1 MRTINV
7 LLANNDRR
15 TNNTI
20 QAVILDVCYNQA
32 AVNCVQTARLDEL
45 LKYGGRGGYQ
55 LVLVNPDN
63 LIYESGG
70 KNLRVRAEE
79 TALVVREIK
88 QRHTVPVVAIAVRA
102 EDEWCLSNAG
112 ADSVLVLPFDAEL
125 LGSEVRRVLR
135 MRDFAQAP
143 EPAKASLAG
152 WFMSALRL
160 KPSSQSEVGAE

>member
-1 MRTINV
+1 M

-20 QAVILDVCYNQA
+20 QAVVLDVCYNQA

-45 LKYGGRGGYQ
+45 LKHGGRGGYQ

-63 LIYESGG
+63 LIYEPGR

-88 QRHTVPVVAIAVRA
+88 QRHAVPVVAFAVRA

-112 ADSVLVLPFDAEL
+112 ADSVLVLPFDAAL
-125 LGSEVRRVLR
+125 LGSEVRRLLR
-135 MRDFAQAP
+135 MRNSAP
-143 EPAKASLAG
+143 EPEPPRTSLAG
-152 WFMSALRL
+152 WFTSVLRL
-160 KPSSQSEVGAE
+160 KPSSQSHVGAE